1 MAVHVSLWVSAVVLA
16 QAADQAETLFAPQA
30 VDPSIPAPASV
41 IGHAVGERAVDYE
54 TLIGYFRTLAEASD
68 LVTMTPYARSHEGRA
83 LYYITITSADNHARL
98 DEIKADNAKL
108 ADPRTLANAREAER
122 IIARLPGV
130 AWLAYSIHGDELS
143 SSDAAMQV
151 AYLLAAGTDEGTRG
165 LRDELVIHIDPLM
178 NPDGRHRYLAQL
190 QTLAGK
196 VPNPDYQSMPHRG
209 LWSAGRGNHYLF
221 DMNRDWLPQTQPETR
236 GRAAA
241 ILSWH
246 PHLVVDSHEMG
257 GLDTY
262 LFDPP
267 REPYNVNL
275 SESNLAWRRRFSA
288 DQAAAF
294 DRYGWSYYTQEWY
307 EEWYP
312 GYTNAWTSLT
322 GAIGILYEQAGVNAV
337 EVKQATGRTLTYR
350 EAVLHHVVSSLANV
364 RSLRANR
371 AAVLEDYLAQR
382 QEVFV
387 TEPLEQAF
395 ILPPS
400 PDRAKRGRF
409 LELLRLQ
416 GFEVDVSEG
425 PVTAVEA
432 VDIWGEQV
440 PEMMFPAG
448 TVVVP
453 SAQPQRRLLG
463 ALLGFDPHMSDTF
476 LAEERKE
483 LERYRESRIYDVTAW
498 NLPMAYG
505 LEAYWARDVSRA
517 GPIDNDAPRP
527 EQGESGGA
535 ATYGWLI
542 DGSSADIHRALARL
556 FDGDCKPRA
565 ASKPFTHGGVRYD
578 RGTILLR
585 RHENPSGLEAILAK
599 IAGDNDLDIRP
610 VSTALSSDGPDL
622 GGRRFHLLQA
632 PRVAIASQWPVA
644 STSFGSTWY
653 LLDDRLRMRCSPINV
668 QSLGS
673 MDLRK
678 YNVLVLP
685 RVWSP
690 RALAAVIGE
699 RGIKRIKAWVESG
712 GTLIAFG
719 GSAAY
724 VARKET
730 QLGTVRLKREVLDE
744 LAAYE
749 EALKRERKARRIEID
764 PDEVWGVGADEPD
777 EDESGDEAPA
787 GEKKKPEP
795 KQDLDALKRLDQWQ
809 RRFHPQGVIMAADL
823 DPEHWL
829 CFGAGERLPVL
840 VWGDHAWMS
849 KRPVATPARLATR
862 EQVRLSGLVWPEARE
877 RWADTAYATVER
889 LGNGQVI
896 LFANDPFFRAYYEGS
911 ARMLLNAVMLGPGM
925 GADQPLPW

>member
-1 MAVHVSLWVSAVVLA
+1 VVR
-16 QAADQAETLFAPQA
+16 
-30 VDPSIPAPASV
+30 VDPSIPTPAAV
-41 IGHAVGERAVDYE
+41 IGHGVGERAVDYD
-54 TLIGYFRTLAEASD
+54 TLIGYLYALDEASD
-68 LVTMTPYARSHEGRA
+68 LVTMTPYARSHEGRV
-83 LYYITITSADNHARL
+83 LYYLTITSVANHARL

-108 ADPRTLANAREAER
+108 ADPRTLADAREAER
-122 IIARLPGV
+122 VIARQPGV

-151 AYLLAAGTDEGTRG
+151 AYLLAAGSDDETRG

-178 NPDGRHRYLAQL
+178 NPDGRQRYLAQL

-221 DMNRDWLPQTQPETR
+221 DMNRDWLAQTQPETR

-241 ILSWH
+241 ILSWN

-267 REPYNVNL
+267 REPHNVNL
-275 SESNLAWRRRFSA
+275 AESNLAWRRRFSA

-312 GYTNAWTSLT
+312 GYTNAWSALL

-337 EVKQATGRTLTYR
+337 EVKQASGETLTYR

-371 AAVLEDYLAQR
+371 VSILEDYLAER
-382 QEVFV
+382 QWALVA
-387 TEPLEQAF
+387 EPLERAF

-400 PDRAKRGRF
+400 GDRAKRARF

-416 GFEVDVSEG
+416 GFELDITEG
-425 PVTAVEA
+425 PVTATDAVEA
-432 VDIWGEQV
+432 WGEKI
-440 PEMMFPAG
+440 PEMVFPAG
-448 TVVVP
+448 TVVVR
-453 SAQPQRRLLG
+453 SAQPQRRLLE
-463 ALLGFDPHMSDTF
+463 ALLGFDPHMSETF

-483 LERYRESRIYDVTAW
+483 LERYRGSRIYDATAW

-505 LEAYWARDVSRA
+505 LEAYWARQVGPA
-517 GPIDNDAPRP
+517 GPPEDDAPQPRAD
-527 EQGESGGA
+527 EA
-535 ATYGWLI
+535 APTYGWLI
-542 DGSSADIHRALARL
+542 DGSSADIHRTLARL

-565 ASKPFTHGGVRYD
+565 ATKPFTHGGIRYD

-585 RHENPSGLEAILAK
+585 RLENPPALPAILGK
-599 IAGDNDLDIRP
+599 IAGNNDVVIRP

-622 GGRRFHLLQA
+622 GGRRFSLLQA

-653 LLDDRLRMRCSPINV
+653 LLDDRLRMRCSPVNV
-668 QSLGS
+668 QNLGS

-685 RVWSP
+685 RVWSAD
-690 RALAAVIGE
+690 ALGAVLTE

-712 GTLIAFG
+712 GTLIACG
-719 GSAAY
+719 GSAAF

-730 QLGTVRLKREVLDE
+730 QLGTVRLKREVLDD

-749 EALKRERKARRIEID
+749 EALKRERKARTIEID
-764 PDEVWGVGADEPD
+764 PDEIWGDGTDVDDAEVPADE
-777 EDESGDEAPA
+777 AKTA
-787 GEKKKPEP
+787 KPKP
-795 KQDLDALKRLDQWQ
+795 DLDALKRLDRWQ
-809 RRFHPQGVIMAADL
+809 RRFQPQGVIMAADL
-823 DPEHWL
+823 DCEHWL
-829 CFGAGERLPVL
+829 CFGAGDRLPVL
-840 VWGDHAWMS
+840 VWGDYAWMS
-849 KRPVATPARLATR
+849 KRPAATPARLATR
-862 EQVRLSGLVWPEARE
+862 EHLRLSGLVWPEARE
-877 RWADTAYATVER
+877 RWADTAWATVER
-889 LGNGQVI
+889 MGDGQVI
-896 LFANDPFFRAYYEGS
+896 LFANEPFFRAYYEGS

-925 GADQPLPW
+925 GAAQPLPW